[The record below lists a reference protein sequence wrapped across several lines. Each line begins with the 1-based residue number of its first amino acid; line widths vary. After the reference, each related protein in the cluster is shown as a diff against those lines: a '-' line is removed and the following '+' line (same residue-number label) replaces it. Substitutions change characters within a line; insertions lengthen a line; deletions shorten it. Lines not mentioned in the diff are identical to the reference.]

1 MYLNRSVAIACILF
15 AFPTFSNAENS
26 IFQELRECLSS
37 KKLISGVNLKTGE
50 VVGTGVCEGGART
63 YERARLAA
71 VADVVTQLNTSS
83 FSSSRFTISSD
94 DSMTTSE
101 AMEVACSGYL
111 IGAEEVARIVR
122 KSSDGE
128 SVAVAVLWSIARQ
141 ERAMSSLANTG
152 GNVKEV
158 VAELQK
164 CNDLVNRTGPVL
176 WNCASGQQR
185 FLGVGV
191 CKFSGEAPKEIRSA
205 MRLATVKAQRNLAE
219 HFRRVITVTEEHC
232 LNADSTDKSASSAS
246 AALNS
251 FLSTIK
257 SQTRGTLGHGRKA
270 LTLTDYGVSEI
281 LSEIRT
287 IDNVKYALSVCCLTT
302 KDMVEVE

>member
-37 KKLISGVNLKTGE
+37 KKMISGVNLKTGE

-71 VADVVTQLNTSS
+71 VADVVSQLNTSS

-185 FLGVGV
+185 FLGVAA
-191 CKFSGEAPKEIRSA
+191 CKVTGATPMEIRSA
-205 MRLATVKAQRNLAE
+205 MRVATVKAQRNLAE
-219 HFRRVITVTEEHC
+219 HFRRVITEEHR

-246 AALNS
+246 VALNS

-257 SQTRGTLGHGRKA
+257 SQTGGTLGRGRKA
-270 LTLTDYGVSEI
+270 LTSTDYGVSEI

-287 IDNVKYALSVCCLTT
+287 IDNAKYALSVCCLTT